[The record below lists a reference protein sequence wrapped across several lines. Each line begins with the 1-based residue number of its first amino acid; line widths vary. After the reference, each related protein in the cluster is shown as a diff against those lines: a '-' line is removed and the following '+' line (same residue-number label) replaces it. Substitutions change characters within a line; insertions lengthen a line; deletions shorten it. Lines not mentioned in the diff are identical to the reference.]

1 MQATE
6 ATILRLYN
14 DGADLVP
21 LRRAKQRSKMPGRL
35 VEAPQ
40 TIRSANA
47 LILQL

>member
-6 ATILRLYN
+6 ATILLSYN

-21 LRRAKQRSKMPGRL
+21 LRRAKQRSQMLRRL

-40 TIRSANA
+40 TIGSANA